1 MASAKLYL
9 EKCLVVLPTY
19 NEAENIENV
28 CARIKNVID
37 CHILIV
43 DDGSTDGTIQIIKKL
58 SEENSKI
65 HLSLRNSKNG
75 LGDAYRHAYKYAI
88 DQGYEV
94 LIQCDSDGSHEIE
107 KIPTLYEKYKT
118 GSDLVIGSR
127 YVAGGNVE
135 GWVRTR
141 ILISK
146 AGNFYAKLVLRL
158 PVKDLTAGFRLYR
171 IASLKKINYQS
182 AVAKGYSFQIQ
193 MTYLF
198 RNLKISEV
206 PITFVD
212 RVFGSSKMNTKI
224 ALEAVWQIPFIR
236 FNSK

>member
-1 MASAKLYL
+1 MASAKLHL

-19 NEAENIENV
+19 NEAENIGNV

-43 DDGSTDGTIQIIKKL
+43 DDGSTDGTIPIIKKL
-58 SEENSKI
+58 SEENSRI

-88 DQGYEV
+88 EQGYEI

-107 KIPTLYEKYKT
+107 KIPTLYEKYKS

-135 GWVRTR
+135 GWARTR

>member
-1 MASAKLYL
+1 MVSTKLHF

-19 NEAENIENV
+19 NEAENIENA
-28 CARIKNVID
+28 CSRIKNIID

-88 DQGYEV
+88 EKGYEI

-107 KIPTLYEKYKT
+107 KIPKLFEEYQS

-135 GWVRTR
+135 GWAKTR

-146 AGNFYAKLVLRL
+146 AGNLYAKLVLRL

-182 AVAKGYSFQIQ
+182 ALAKGYSFQIQ

-198 RNLKISEV
+198 RHLKISEV

-224 ALEAVWQIPFIR
+224 ALEAIWQIPFIR
-236 FNSK
+236 LNSK